1 MNLLGG
7 IVFGFLVFFLALILT
22 AYIMEWIERRQIKW
36 IMKKYQ
42 IRQMK
47 K

>member
-22 AYIMEWIERRQIKW
+22 AYIMECIERRQIKW
-36 IMKKYQ
+36 IMKKWT
-42 IRQMK
+42 K